1 MDGYIYIC
9 YERELQLLNLPIYK
23 IGRTRDIYQRIHQYK
38 KYSIVISTFYCTEHV
53 LTEKDLI
60 KIFTNKF
67 KLCKNIGSEYFT
79 GDLIEM
85 QETIL
90 QYIKENKRLKY
101 SLPNN
106 SIVELFEN
114 NNLQKLNI
122 IENIAQNLN
131 IEELTT
137 LKNIFNKI
145 IHPLDKQIEVNQIE
159 DKQIEVNQIEDDN
172 QIKDNQIEVNQIEDN
187 EIEVNQIEILQIEDN
202 KIEVN
207 EIEDNDIELHY
218 MCARCGYDTIKI
230 SSMKNHLSK
239 KKECKDLLL
248 CGLSANKL
256 LRNYIQFKCNLC
268 DKSCDSLRHKL
279 HHEYKCKL
287 EIENIKLL
295 EENNSLQKAYKKS
308 LLYIK

>member
-9 YERELQLLNLPIYK
+9 YERELQLLQLPIYK
-23 IGRTRDIYQRIHQYK
+23 IGRSTDIYRRINEYK
-38 KYSIVISTFYCTEHV
+38 KYSVIISTFYCTEHV
-53 LTEKDLI
+53 LTETELI
-60 KIFTNKF
+60 KIFTTKF

-131 IEELTT
+131 IEELTA

-145 IHPLDKQIEVNQIE
+145 IPIHNQIE
-159 DKQIEVNQIEDDN
+159 DKQIEVNQIE
-172 QIKDNQIEVNQIEDN
+172 VNHIEDN
-187 EIEVNQIEILQIEDN
+187 EIEVNQIEY
-202 KIEVN
+202 N
-207 EIEDNDIELHY
+207 EIEDKDLNY

-230 SSMKNHLSK
+230 SSMKTHLSK
-239 KKECKDLLL
+239 KKECKDILA
-248 CGLSANKL
+248 CGISANKL
-256 LRNYIQFKCNLC
+256 LNNYIEFKCNLC
-268 DKSCDSLRHKL
+268 DKYCESLRNKL
-279 HHEYKCKL
+279 QHETVCKL

-295 EENNSLQKAYKKS
+295 EENNNLQKAYKKS

>member
-9 YERELQLLNLPIYK
+9 YERELQLLQLPIYK
-23 IGRTRDIYQRIHQYK
+23 IGRSTDIYRIINEYK
-38 KYSIVISTFYCTEHV
+38 KYSVIISTFYCTEHV
-53 LTEKDLI
+53 LTETELI
-60 KIFTNKF
+60 KIFTTKF

-122 IENIAQNLN
+122 IKNIAQNLN
-131 IEELTT
+131 IEELTA

-145 IHPLDKQIEVNQIE
+145 IPIHNQIE
-159 DKQIEVNQIEDDN
+159 DKQIEVNQIED
-172 QIKDNQIEVNQIEDN
+172 N
-187 EIEVNQIEILQIEDN
+187 EIEY
-202 KIEVN
+202 N
-207 EIEDNDIELHY
+207 EIEDKDLNY

-239 KKECKDLLL
+239 KKECKDILA
-248 CGLSANKL
+248 CGISANKL
-256 LRNYIQFKCNLC
+256 LNLNAI
-268 DKSCDSLRHKL
+268 
-279 HHEYKCKL
+279 YV
-287 EIENIKLL
+287 INIVKV
-295 EENNSLQKAYKKS
+295 
-308 LLYIK
+308 